1 MQHRHNQP
9 LHTNHPSDILAFVRI
24 HCMVAQQNDLSLIHS
39 HLFLAFSDCFYFPCE
54 FKISHQVLRHPKKG
68 TRGSYPFF
76 FYFSNSFAF
85 FRPRS
90 DICDSPSPAWKGYRT
105 DKKDL
110 REEES
115 PLEGR
120 FNGIDLLHGSLAQPQ
135 NGTREDRECTSTG
148 PSAMEKKGYPTT
160 RERGF
165 FLFYG
170 MALKEGRW
178 SLTSVWYDEAG
189 LLFTTAVK
197 RLHNSFERWMRDDE
211 AKRSKAKHTRG
222 DHEGIDGTS
231 SRGKDIWYCHVP
243 SLWNSRRRLV
253 PLRYLRPDPPSCV

>member
-1 MQHRHNQP
+1 MISLSFTLIFFWH
-9 LHTNHPSDILAFVRI
+9 LATAFI
-24 HCMVAQQNDLSLIHS
+24 
-39 HLFLAFSDCFYFPCE
+39 FLANSKFLIKSCGT
-54 FKISHQVLRHPKKG
+54 QKKEHADH
-68 TRGSYPFF
+68 TPFF

-90 DICDSPSPAWKGYRT
+90 DTCDSPSPAWKGYRT

-120 FNGIDLLHGSLAQPQ
+120 FNGIDLLQGSLAQPQ

-243 SLWNSRRRLV
+243 SLWNNRRRLV